1 MKFCKNCN
9 HLRIPQHMDNFE
21 NFWKCN
27 KVSLETSF
35 VSGKQ
40 LLAFCTQERS
50 QWGTCGFTGILF
62 ETKQGD

>member
-1 MKFCKNCN
+1 MKFCKDCN
-9 HLRIPQHMDNFE
+9 HLRIPQHMDESE

-27 KVSLETSF
+27 KVILETSP

-40 LLAFCTQERS
+40 LLAFCMQERS
-50 QWGTCGFTGILF
+50 QWGTCGPTGTYF

>member
-1 MKFCKNCN
+1 
-9 HLRIPQHMDNFE
+9 MDNFE